1 MNKIGEYILAIISL
15 FCIMSCHMLDRGGN
29 DLNQEQGIQNQDGN
43 SEKGK
48 KNINKGI
55 YNLNQDQ
62 SSEIIGGLN
71 KRNIDELKIFIEKA
85 KYYSI
90 KLDTIYN
97 EYAGAYNDIMTYS
110 GVNDDFTDSYKSKVT
125 QAISILKKDNK
136 IVNKFKELERIIE
149 EYNPMFLSKL
159 IEDFATKLDQAVD
172 NVSNARHAADSY
184 KKLRKSVVL
193 AYIESFDVI
202 SSKFVD
208 SKFVEASRKF
218 VNKAKEF
225 VEENDLIALECIVKT
240 IGDMVNDREINL
252 RSRYNNSYQKE
263 ADFLAAAVELEG
275 AYKKL
280 LSKLYI

>member
-1 MNKIGEYILAIISL
+1 MKKSFLSIYMLISISL
-15 FCIMSCHMLDRGGN
+15 LSCDVSR
-29 DLNQEQGIQNQDGN
+29 LNQ
-43 SEKGK
+43 
-48 KNINKGI
+48 
-55 YNLNQDQ
+55 
-62 SSEIIGGLN
+62 
-71 KRNIDELKIFIEKA
+71 RNIDELKIFFEKA

-97 EYAGAYNDIMTYS
+97 EYTGAYNDIMTYS
-110 GVNDDFTDSYKSKVT
+110 EVTYSDQSKVN

-136 IVNKFKELERIIE
+136 IVNKFKELEKIIE
-149 EYNPMFLSKL
+149 EYKPMFLSKL
-159 IEDFATKLDQAVD
+159 IDDFAIELDQAVD

-208 SKFVEASRKF
+208 SKFVEASKKF

-240 IGDMVNDREINL
+240 IGDMVNDREINS
-252 RSRYNNSYQKE
+252 RSRYDNFYKKE
-263 ADFLAAAVELEG
+263 ADFLGAAVELEG
-275 AYKKL
+275 AYKAIKQTL
-280 LSKLYI
+280 L

>member
-15 FCIMSCHMLDRGGN
+15 FFIMSCHMLDRGRN
-29 DLNQEQGIQNQDGN
+29 DLNQEQGIQNQGEN
-43 SEKGK
+43 SEKGE
-48 KNINKGI
+48 KNINQGI

-62 SSEIIGGLN
+62 PNEIIGELN
-71 KRNIDELKIFIEKA
+71 QRNIDELKIFVEKA

-110 GVNDDFTDSYKSKVT
+110 GVNDEFTDSYKSKVT
-125 QAISILKKDNK
+125 QAISILKKDNRT
-136 IVNKFKELERIIE
+136 VNKFKEFEEIIE
-149 EYNPMFLSKL
+149 EYKPMFLSEL
-159 IEDFATKLDQAVD
+159 IDDFATKLDQAVN
-172 NVSNARHAADSY
+172 NVSNAIHAADSY

-202 SSKFVD
+202 SSKFID
-208 SKFVEASRKF
+208 SKFVEASKKF

-240 IGDMVNDREINL
+240 IGDMVNDREINS
-252 RSRYNNSYQKE
+252 RGRYNNSYKKE
-263 ADFLAAAVELEG
+263 ADFLIAAVELEE
-275 AYKKL
+275 AYKAIK
-280 LSKLYI
+280 

>member
-1 MNKIGEYILAIISL
+1 MLISISL
-15 FCIMSCHMLDRGGN
+15 LSCDVSR
-29 DLNQEQGIQNQDGN
+29 LNQ
-43 SEKGK
+43 
-48 KNINKGI
+48 
-55 YNLNQDQ
+55 
-62 SSEIIGGLN
+62 
-71 KRNIDELKIFIEKA
+71 RNIDELKIFVEKA

-97 EYAGAYNDIMTYS
+97 EYTGAYNDIMTYS
-110 GVNDDFTDSYKSKVT
+110 EVTYSDQSKVN

-136 IVNKFKELERIIE
+136 IVNKFKELEKIIE
-149 EYNPMFLSKL
+149 EYKPMFLSKL
-159 IEDFATKLDQAVD
+159 IDDFAIELDQAVD

-208 SKFVEASRKF
+208 SKFVEASKKF

-240 IGDMVNDREINL
+240 IGDMVNDREINS
-252 RSRYNNSYQKE
+252 RSRYDNYYKKE
-263 ADFLAAAVELEG
+263 ADFLGAAVELEG
-275 AYKKL
+275 AYKAIKQTL
-280 LSKLYI
+280 L

>member
-1 MNKIGEYILAIISL
+1 MKKSFLSIYMLISISL
-15 FCIMSCHMLDRGGN
+15 LSCDVSR
-29 DLNQEQGIQNQDGN
+29 LNQ
-43 SEKGK
+43 
-48 KNINKGI
+48 
-55 YNLNQDQ
+55 
-62 SSEIIGGLN
+62 
-71 KRNIDELKIFIEKA
+71 RNIDELKIFVEKA

-97 EYAGAYNDIMTYS
+97 EYTGAYNDIMTYS
-110 GVNDDFTDSYKSKVT
+110 EGTYSDESKVN

-136 IVNKFKELERIIE
+136 IVNKFKELEKIIE
-149 EYNPMFLSKL
+149 EYKPMFLSKL
-159 IEDFATKLDQAVD
+159 IDDFAIELDQAVD

-208 SKFVEASRKF
+208 SKFVEASKKF

-240 IGDMVNDREINL
+240 IGDMVNDREINS
-252 RSRYNNSYQKE
+252 RSRYDNFYKKE
-263 ADFLAAAVELEG
+263 VDFLGAAVELEG
-275 AYKKL
+275 AYKAIKQTL
-280 LSKLYI
+280 L

>member
-1 MNKIGEYILAIISL
+1 MKKSFLSIYMLISISL
-15 FCIMSCHMLDRGGN
+15 LSCDVSR
-29 DLNQEQGIQNQDGN
+29 LNQ
-43 SEKGK
+43 
-48 KNINKGI
+48 
-55 YNLNQDQ
+55 
-62 SSEIIGGLN
+62 
-71 KRNIDELKIFIEKA
+71 RNIDELKIFVEKA

-97 EYAGAYNDIMTYS
+97 EYTGAYNDIMTYS
-110 GVNDDFTDSYKSKVT
+110 EVTYSDQSKVN

-136 IVNKFKELERIIE
+136 IVNKFKELEKIIE
-149 EYNPMFLSKL
+149 EYKPMFLSKL
-159 IEDFATKLDQAVD
+159 IDDFAIELDQAVD

-208 SKFVEASRKF
+208 SKFVEASKKF

-240 IGDMVNDREINL
+240 IGDMVNDREINS
-252 RSRYNNSYQKE
+252 RSRY
-263 ADFLAAAVELEG
+263 
-275 AYKKL
+275 
-280 LSKLYI
+280 

>member
-1 MNKIGEYILAIISL
+1 MKKSFLSIYMLISISL
-15 FCIMSCHMLDRGGN
+15 LSCDVSR
-29 DLNQEQGIQNQDGN
+29 LNQ
-43 SEKGK
+43 
-48 KNINKGI
+48 
-55 YNLNQDQ
+55 
-62 SSEIIGGLN
+62 
-71 KRNIDELKIFIEKA
+71 RNIDELKIFVEKA

-97 EYAGAYNDIMTYS
+97 EYTGAYNDIMTYS
-110 GVNDDFTDSYKSKVT
+110 EVTYSDQSKVN

-136 IVNKFKELERIIE
+136 IVNKFKELEKIIE
-149 EYNPMFLSKL
+149 EYKPMFLSKL
-159 IEDFATKLDQAVD
+159 IDDFAIELDQAVD

-208 SKFVEASRKF
+208 SKFVEASKKF

-240 IGDMVNDREINL
+240 IGDMVNDREINS
-252 RSRYNNSYQKE
+252 RSRYNNYYKKE
-263 ADFLAAAVELEG
+263 ADFLGAAVELEG
-275 AYKKL
+275 AYKAIKQTL
-280 LSKLYI
+280 L

>member
-1 MNKIGEYILAIISL
+1 MKKIFLSIYMLISISL
-15 FCIMSCHMLDRGGN
+15 LSCDVSR
-29 DLNQEQGIQNQDGN
+29 LNQ
-43 SEKGK
+43 
-48 KNINKGI
+48 
-55 YNLNQDQ
+55 
-62 SSEIIGGLN
+62 
-71 KRNIDELKIFIEKA
+71 RNIDELKIFVEKA

-97 EYAGAYNDIMTYS
+97 EYTGAYNDIMTYS
-110 GVNDDFTDSYKSKVT
+110 EVTYSDQSKVN

-136 IVNKFKELERIIE
+136 IVNKFKELEKIIE
-149 EYNPMFLSKL
+149 EYKPMFLSKL
-159 IEDFATKLDQAVD
+159 IDDFAIELDQAVD

-208 SKFVEASRKF
+208 SKFVEASKKF

-240 IGDMVNDREINL
+240 IGDMVNDREINS
-252 RSRYNNSYQKE
+252 RSRYDNYYKKE
-263 ADFLAAAVELEG
+263 ADFLGAAVELEG
-275 AYKKL
+275 AYKAIKQTL
-280 LSKLYI
+280 L

>member
-15 FCIMSCHMLDRGGN
+15 FFIMSCHMLDRGGN

-62 SSEIIGGLN
+62 SSEIVGGLN

-110 GVNDDFTDSYKSKVT
+110 GVNDEFTDSYKSKVT

-136 IVNKFKELERIIE
+136 IVNKFKELEKIIE
-149 EYNPMFLSKL
+149 EYKPMFLSKL
-159 IEDFATKLDQAVD
+159 IDDFATKLDQAVD
-172 NVSNARHAADSY
+172 NVSNARYAADSY

-208 SKFVEASRKF
+208 SKFVEASKKF

-263 ADFLAAAVELEG
+263 ADFLAAAVELEV
-275 AYKKL
+275 AYKAIK
-280 LSKLYI
+280 

>member
-1 MNKIGEYILAIISL
+1 MKKSFLSIYMLISISL
-15 FCIMSCHMLDRGGN
+15 LSCDVSR
-29 DLNQEQGIQNQDGN
+29 LNQ
-43 SEKGK
+43 
-48 KNINKGI
+48 
-55 YNLNQDQ
+55 
-62 SSEIIGGLN
+62 
-71 KRNIDELKIFIEKA
+71 RNIDELKIFVEKA

-97 EYAGAYNDIMTYS
+97 EYTGAYNDIMTYS
-110 GVNDDFTDSYKSKVT
+110 EVTYSDQSKVN

-136 IVNKFKELERIIE
+136 IVNKFKELEKIIE
-149 EYNPMFLSKL
+149 EYKPMFLSKL
-159 IEDFATKLDQAVD
+159 IDDFAIELDQAVD

-208 SKFVEASRKF
+208 SKFVEASKKF

-240 IGDMVNDREINL
+240 IGDMVNDREINS
-252 RSRYNNSYQKE
+252 RSRYNNNYYKKE
-263 ADFLAAAVELEG
+263 ADFLGAAV
-275 AYKKL
+275 
-280 LSKLYI
+280 

>member
-1 MNKIGEYILAIISL
+1 MKKIFLSIYMLISISL
-15 FCIMSCHMLDRGGN
+15 LSCDVSR
-29 DLNQEQGIQNQDGN
+29 LNQ
-43 SEKGK
+43 K
-48 KNINKGI
+48 
-55 YNLNQDQ
+55 
-62 SSEIIGGLN
+62 
-71 KRNIDELKIFIEKA
+71 NIDELKIFVEKA

-97 EYAGAYNDIMTYS
+97 EYTGAYNDIMTYS
-110 GVNDDFTDSYKSKVT
+110 EGIYDQSKVN

-136 IVNKFKELERIIE
+136 IVNKFKELEKIIE
-149 EYNPMFLSKL
+149 EYKPMFLSKL
-159 IEDFATKLDQAVD
+159 IDDFAIELDQAVD

-208 SKFVEASRKF
+208 SKFVEASKKF

-240 IGDMVNDREINL
+240 IGDMVNDREINS
-252 RSRYNNSYQKE
+252 RSRYDNFYKKE
-263 ADFLAAAVELEG
+263 ADFLGAAVELEG
-275 AYKKL
+275 AYKAIKQTL
-280 LSKLYI
+280 L

>member
-1 MNKIGEYILAIISL
+1 MGK
-15 FCIMSCHMLDRGGN
+15 LD
-29 DLNQEQGIQNQDGN
+29 Q
-43 SEKGK
+43 
-48 KNINKGI
+48 
-55 YNLNQDQ
+55 
-62 SSEIIGGLN
+62 
-71 KRNIDELKIFIEKA
+71 RNIDELKIFVEKA

-90 KLDTIYN
+90 KLNTIYN
-97 EYAGAYNDIMTYS
+97 EYTEAYNNIMTYA
-110 GVNDDFTDSYKSKVT
+110 VFNDKFQDFYKSKVT

-136 IVNKFKELERIIE
+136 TVNKFKELEEIIE
-149 EYNPMFLSKL
+149 EYKPMFLSEL
-159 IEDFATKLDQAVD
+159 IDDFATKLDQAVD

-208 SKFVEASRKF
+208 SKFVEASKKF

-252 RSRYNNSYQKE
+252 RGRYHNSYKKE
-263 ADFLAAAVELEG
+263 ADFLIAAVELEE
-275 AYKKL
+275 AYKAIK
-280 LSKLYI
+280 

>member
-1 MNKIGEYILAIISL
+1 MLISISL
-15 FCIMSCHMLDRGGN
+15 LSCDVSR
-29 DLNQEQGIQNQDGN
+29 LNQ
-43 SEKGK
+43 
-48 KNINKGI
+48 
-55 YNLNQDQ
+55 
-62 SSEIIGGLN
+62 
-71 KRNIDELKIFIEKA
+71 RNIDELKIFVEKA

-97 EYAGAYNDIMTYS
+97 EYTGAYNDIMTYS
-110 GVNDDFTDSYKSKVT
+110 EGTYSDESKVN

-136 IVNKFKELERIIE
+136 IVNKFKELEKIIE
-149 EYNPMFLSKL
+149 EYKPMFLSKL
-159 IEDFATKLDQAVD
+159 IDDFAIELDQAVD

-208 SKFVEASRKF
+208 SKFVEASKKF

-240 IGDMVNDREINL
+240 IGDMVNDREINS
-252 RSRYNNSYQKE
+252 RSRYDNFYKKE
-263 ADFLAAAVELEG
+263 VDFLGAAVELEG
-275 AYKKL
+275 AYKAIKQTL
-280 LSKLYI
+280 L